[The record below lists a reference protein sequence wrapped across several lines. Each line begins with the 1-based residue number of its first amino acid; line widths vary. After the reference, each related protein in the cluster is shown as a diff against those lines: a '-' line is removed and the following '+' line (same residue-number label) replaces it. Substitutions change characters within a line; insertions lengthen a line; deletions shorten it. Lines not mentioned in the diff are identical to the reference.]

1 LGCDNTLSLRKYTDN
16 HLLLFLDEILCRE
29 EMASLKC
36 WQEME
41 RKGGARKKEGCAF
54 IQQHFFAIRLHQA
67 VCQSPGIQKKKR
79 GKKFSGH
86 KGDLR
91 DSKR

>member
-1 LGCDNTLSLRKYTDN
+1 
-16 HLLLFLDEILCRE
+16 
-29 EMASLKC
+29 
-36 WQEME
+36 ME